1 MSRRSRI
8 SSGHRLNTN
17 VAREELSARAVCAAI
32 TPDRGCHMLSTPAMV
47 AFPLSLAVAM
57 AAASP
62 ARADAQQDKISA
74 LATSIA
80 AQQEKLNQE
89 ELQLEQQALELH
101 RQQQLID
108 AEMASLR
115 GAGTGGT
122 KKAKGSSN
130 AAASTSTPAYTSTPE
145 PQYAQAQPQTA
156 GAEQQQVQ
164 EENRDQRTKVI
175 LQSSTTLSNTG
186 GVLTPKGQLLIDP
199 SIEYDYWTQNQ
210 LNLNGFTIVPGITF
224 GNIFISRVDQRFLTE
239 AVTARYGVTDNLE
252 INLKIPVVE
261 SFGSL
266 TSQQAGTNAV
276 PLSVSQSNANIGDIQ
291 FGSSYQ
297 FNSGENGW
305 PVFVG
310 NVLFKTATGQDPYD
324 VPIYNADNT
333 NPNDQTNQLLWGVPK
348 KLPTGTGFYSLQP
361 SVTVFY
367 ATAPGVLFGNVQFIQ
382 NFARTFNI
390 PNPGGGAT
398 REQLLPG
405 KAVEATFG
413 IGFALNDKAS
423 MTFSYEEEHV
433 FSSSS
438 GGQQIP
444 GSNYDF
450 GTFNFGMGYAISSRT
465 NVNIGVGIGVG
476 PYAPA
481 AKILLEVP
489 TRFNLL

>member
-1 MSRRSRI
+1 M
-8 SSGHRLNTN
+8 
-17 VAREELSARAVCAAI
+17 A
-32 TPDRGCHMLSTPAMV
+32 
-47 AFPLSLAVAM
+47 AFPLSLAVAI

-62 ARADAQQDKISA
+62 AWADAQQDKISA
-74 LATSIA
+74 LETSIA

-89 ELQLEQQALELH
+89 ELQLEQQALELS
-101 RQQQLID
+101 RQQQLLNS
-108 AEMASLR
+108 EMASLR

-130 AAASTSTPAYTSTPE
+130 AEASTPAYTSTPE
-145 PQYAQAQPQTA
+145 PQYAQAQPQPQTA

-164 EENRDQRTKVI
+164 EENQDQRTKVI

-210 LNLNGFTIVPGITF
+210 LNLNGFTIIPGITF

-239 AVTARYGVTDNLE
+239 AVTARYGVTDRLE
-252 INLKIPVVE
+252 INLKIPIVE
-261 SFGSL
+261 SLGSL
-266 TSQQAGTNAV
+266 TSQEAGVNALPQNV
-276 PLSVSQSNANIGDIQ
+276 TQSNANIGDIQ

-310 NVLFKTATGQDPYD
+310 NMLFKTATGQDPYD

-333 NPNDQTNQLLWGVPK
+333 NRNNTSDVLLWGIPK

-361 SVTVFY
+361 SLTVFY
-367 ATAPGVLFGNVQFIQ
+367 GSAPGVLFGNLQFIQ
-382 NFARTFNI
+382 NFSRTFDI
-390 PNPGGGAT
+390 PNPGGGST
-398 REQLLPG
+398 REQLQPG
-405 KAVEATFG
+405 QAVAGTFG

-423 MTFSYEEEHV
+423 MTFSYQEEHV
-433 FSSSS
+433 FSSSA
-438 GGQQIP
+438 GGRQIP

-450 GTFNFGMGYAISSRT
+450 GTFNFGLGYAISART
-465 NVNIGVGIGVG
+465 NLNIGVGIGVG

-481 AKILLEVP
+481 AKILLEIP
-489 TRFNLL
+489 TRFNIM